1 MISWKALLIA
11 CAIGVPGVSAVAQ
24 SVTDLPRAK
33 TCARRSTIAQAGHDV
48 GTTVIRMTNDGGWC
62 WLDLFAVYA
71 SMQYVPTFRVARAP
85 AHGELLM
92 GTVEKRARVAYRPSR
107 DFEGEDSYVLMGT
120 LTNAE
125 RVVTIT
131 ISR

>member
-1 MISWKALLIA
+1 MIAWKALLIA
-11 CAIGVPGVSAVAQ
+11 CAIGVPGVGVAQ

-33 TCARRSTIAQAGHDV
+33 ICARRSTIAVAGHDV

-71 SMQYVPTFRVARAP
+71 SMQYVPTFRVAQAP

-92 GTVEKRARVAYRPSR
+92 GAVEKRARVAYRPSK
-107 DFEGEDSYVLMGT
+107 DFVGEDTYVLIGS

-131 ISR
+131 ITR